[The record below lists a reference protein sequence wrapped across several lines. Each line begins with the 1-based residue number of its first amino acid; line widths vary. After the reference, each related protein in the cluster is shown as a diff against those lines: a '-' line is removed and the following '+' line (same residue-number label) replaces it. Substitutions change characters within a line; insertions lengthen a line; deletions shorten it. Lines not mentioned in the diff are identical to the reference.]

1 MILSFDSYRRL
12 DEMSDVEK
20 TIGNNAGRIWE
31 VLQEEGPQVRS
42 KIIDMTNMPEEDFF
56 GAIGWLARENKIRKD
71 KRTYKVG
78 KTNLTNKIGSDARKV
93 CDILHKRN
101 DLDISGIARL
111 SKVKK
116 RDCYSAIGWL
126 AREGK
131 VTAKI
136 AVRKK

>member
-1 MILSFDSYRRL
+1 
-12 DEMSDVEK
+12 MSDVEK
-20 TIGNNAGRIWE
+20 TIGNNAGRIWDF
-31 VLQEEGPQVRS
+31 LQEEGPQVRS
-42 KIIDMTNMPEEDFF
+42 KILEKTQMPEEDFF

-71 KRTYKVG
+71 KRTFKVG
-78 KTNLTNKIGSDARKV
+78 ETNLTDKIGTNAGKV
-93 CDILHKRN
+93 WEILHKRN

-136 AVRKK
+136 SVRKK

>member
-1 MILSFDSYRRL
+1 MILSCNSYRRL

-20 TIGNNAGRIWE
+20 SIGNNAGRIWD

-42 KIIDMTNMPEEDFF
+42 KIIEKTQMPEEDFF

-71 KRTYKVG
+71 KRTFKAG
-78 KTNLTNKIGSDARKV
+78 ETNLTEKIGADAGKV
-93 CDILHKRN
+93 WEVLHKRN

-131 VTAKI
+131 VTAKV

>member
-1 MILSFDSYRRL
+1 
-12 DEMSDVEK
+12 MSDVEK
-20 TIGNNAGRIWE
+20 TIGNNAGRIWSF
-31 VLQEEGPQVRS
+31 LSDEGPQVRS
-42 KIIDMTNMPEEDFF
+42 KIIEKTKMPEEDFF
-56 GAIGWLARENKIRKD
+56 GAIGWLARENKIRKK
-71 KRTYKVG
+71 KRTYIIG
-78 KTNLTNKIGSDARKV
+78 NTNLTTKIGADAGKV
-93 CDILHKRN
+93 WEVLHKRN
-101 DLDISGIARL
+101 DLDISVIARL

>member
-1 MILSFDSYRRL
+1 
-12 DEMSDVEK
+12 MSDVEK
-20 TIGNNAGRIWE
+20 TIGNNAGRIWDF
-31 VLQEEGPQVRS
+31 LQEEGPQVRS
-42 KIIDMTNMPEEDFF
+42 KILEKTQMPEEDFF

-71 KRTYKVG
+71 KRTFKVG
-78 KTNLTNKIGSDARKV
+78 ETNLTDKIGTNAGKV
-93 CDILHKRN
+93 WEILHKRN

>member
-1 MILSFDSYRRL
+1 
-12 DEMSDVEK
+12 MSDVEK
-20 TIGNNAGRIWE
+20 TIGKNAGRIWE
-31 VLQEEGPQVRS
+31 VLKEEGPQVRS
-42 KIIDMTNMPEEDFF
+42 KIIDMTKMPEEDFF

-71 KRTYKVG
+71 KRTYKIG
-78 KTNLTNKIGSDARKV
+78 HTNLTDKIGSDAGKV
-93 CDILHKRN
+93 WDILHKRN

>member
-1 MILSFDSYRRL
+1 
-12 DEMSDVEK
+12 MSDVEK
-20 TIGNNAGRIWE
+20 SIGNNAGRIWE
-31 VLQEEGPQVRS
+31 FLSDEGPQVRS
-42 KIIDMTNMPEEDFF
+42 KIIEKTKMPEEDFF

-71 KRTYKVG
+71 RRTYKIG
-78 KTNLTNKIGSDARKV
+78 NTNLTTKIGADAGKIWEV
-93 CDILHKRN
+93 LHKRN
-101 DLDISGIARL
+101 DLDISVIARL

-116 RDCYSAIGWL
+116 SDCYSALGWL

>member
-1 MILSFDSYRRL
+1 MILSIDSYRRS

-20 TIGNNAGRIWE
+20 SIGNNAGRIWD

-42 KIIDMTNMPEEDFF
+42 KIIEKTQMPEEDFF

-71 KRTYKVG
+71 KRTFKVG
-78 KTNLTNKIGSDARKV
+78 DTNLTKKIGADAGKV
-93 CDILHKRN
+93 WEVLHKRN

>member
-1 MILSFDSYRRL
+1 
-12 DEMSDVEK
+12 MSDVEK
-20 TIGNNAGRIWE
+20 SIGNNAGRIWDA
-31 VLQEEGPQVRS
+31 LQEDGPQVRS
-42 KIIDMTNMPEEDFF
+42 KIIEKTQMPEEDFF

-71 KRTYKVG
+71 KRTFKVG
-78 KTNLTNKIGSDARKV
+78 DTNLTEKIGYDAGKV
-93 CDILHKRN
+93 WEVLKKRN
-101 DLDISGIARL
+101 DLDISSIARL

>member
-1 MILSFDSYRRL
+1 
-12 DEMSDVEK
+12 
-20 TIGNNAGRIWE
+20 
-31 VLQEEGPQVRS
+31 EEGPQVRS
-42 KIIDMTNMPEEDFF
+42 KIIEKTQMPEEDFF

-71 KRTYKVG
+71 KRTFKVG
-78 KTNLTNKIGSDARKV
+78 DTNLTEKIGEDAGKV
-93 CDILHKRN
+93 WEVLHKRN

-131 VTAKI
+131 ITAKV

>member
-1 MILSFDSYRRL
+1 
-12 DEMSDVEK
+12 MSDVEK
-20 TIGNNAGRIWE
+20 SIGNNAGRIWDA
-31 VLQEEGPQVRS
+31 LQEDGPQVRS
-42 KIIDMTNMPEEDFF
+42 KIIEKTQMPEQDFF

-71 KRTYKVG
+71 KRTFKVG
-78 KTNLTNKIGSDARKV
+78 HTNLTEKIGEDAGKV
-93 CDILHKRN
+93 WEVLKKRN
-101 DLDISGIARL
+101 DLDISSIARL